1 MMTHPSPESGPR
13 AESRSARRLAA
24 KAHRRARSERSKK
37 RGVAL
42 VIVLAAISI
51 MTVLLAELQDEASS
65 EAAAAI
71 SDRDSLKAEYVARS
85 AVNLARLLV
94 SIEPTVRTVI
104 GPIMMM
110 LTGGSTQIPVWEFAD
125 QILGA
130 FNGGDGT
137 QAFSV
142 LTGVDSSLGRNLGM
156 KGARFDLQIIDE
168 DSKIN
173 VNIAA
178 RGDAISQQR
187 LGMALVGL
195 MAGDQNNPLFEARDA
210 DGQFSDRQAICGA
223 VVDWADTDENVYS
236 CDPRNS
242 QNTGGVVAEDTF
254 YQLLK
259 VPYRRKNAAYDSLDE
274 LHLVRGMSDDFFAT
288 FVDPEP
294 TNPRK
299 RVMTVWG
306 QGAVN
311 VNSANA
317 QTLLSIVCG
326 FAVQTPPQQLCID
339 PLVQAKFLTAVNLL
353 RGFTAGAPLFSS
365 PKGFV
370 NAMKGKGP
378 MGSILKDLLGLDPIT
393 FFSDAEVQ
401 KAVATESKVFS
412 IYADGIV
419 PGYRRTTKV
428 RIHAVVDFRNAPPP
442 GFGYAGIPQS
452 AGSAGALPGSAP
464 SGFAAPTPA
473 PTGTAQ
479 GFSGTAGATA
489 TDAIQGALT
498 PSPGGTI
505 VYYRIE

>member
-1 MMTHPSPESGPR
+1 MSQQAATESGIRAPSRGERRRASRVRRQAR
-13 AESRSARRLAA
+13 AERA
-24 KAHRRARSERSKK
+24 KQ

-71 SDRDSLKAEYVARS
+71 SDRDALKAEYVARS
-85 AVNLARLLV
+85 AVNLARLLI
-94 SIEPTVRTVI
+94 SIEPTIRSVI

-125 QILGA
+125 QVLGA
-130 FNGGDGT
+130 FNDVSGT
-137 QAFSV
+137 QSFSS

-156 KGARFDLQIIDE
+156 KGAKFELQIIDE

-195 MAGDQNNPLFEARDA
+195 MAGDQNNPLFEARDG

-223 VVDWADTDENVYS
+223 LVDWADTDENLYS

-242 QNTGGVVAEDTF
+242 QNTGVVAEDTF
-254 YQLLK
+254 YQQLK

-274 LHLVRGMSDDFFAT
+274 LHLVRGISDDFFAT

-294 TNPRK
+294 GNPRK

-365 PKGFV
+365 PRGFV

-378 MGSILKDLLGLDPIT
+378 MGSILKDLLGLEPIT

-419 PGYRRTTKV
+419 PGYRRMTKV

-442 GFGYAGIPQS
+442 GFGFAGIPQTSGS
-452 AGSAGALPGSAP
+452 AGSLPGAT
-464 SGFAAPTPA
+464 SGFAAPPPP
-473 PTGTAQ
+473 PTGTTQ
-479 GFSGTAGATA
+479 NFGGTPGATA
-489 TDAIQGALT
+489 ADAIQGALA
-498 PSPGGTI
+498 PNPGGTI